1 MIPMLL
7 LLMIMVIKGA
17 WESTSA
23 GDGAGSA
30 RLTNRRELITV
41 KFAKGKDD
49 KKRSSRSP
57 DPFL

>member
-1 MIPMLL
+1 MIPML
-7 LLMIMVIKGA
+7 LLMIMVIKEAG
-17 WESTSA
+17 ENTGA

-49 KKRSSRSP
+49 EKPSSRSP
-57 DPFL
+57 DPFS